1 MTNDRETAPPA
12 QPWTQQS
19 GMGRRRFL
27 RGAAAGAGV
36 VGVATMLPSILT
48 KNAVASPA
56 GIAANI
62 PTAAAAHEPFLIFV
76 RDALRGEAVIMRA
89 DGESV
94 IVDHV
99 LVAHLLRA
107 DGGDQA

>member
-1 MTNDRETAPPA
+1 MTKDRETAPPS

-27 RGAAAGAGV
+27 RGAAVGAGA
-36 VGVATMLPSILT
+36 VGVATMLPSILA
-48 KNAVASPA
+48 KNTVAGPA
-56 GIAANI
+56 GIAANVN
-62 PTAAAAHEPFLIFV
+62 TAAAAHEPFLIFV
-76 RDALRGEAVIMRA
+76 RDAIRGEAVIMRA

-94 IVDHV
+94 VVDHI

-107 DGGDQA
+107 HGGDQA